1 MPFVKYE
8 EYLKTA
14 AWAEKRKAAKKRAN
28 YRCQTCGV
36 SHRKINAHHNTYERL
51 GDELPSD
58 LLVLCEPCHR
68 TFHGLPKP
76 PSKKFNLTDVD
87 DEDDENALPDWATM
101 SDDEKISE
109 AKELCAAV
117 VKKMGLKSQAATC
130 RALSFNTSS
139 FSAFSRGERILTKKN
154 QPGSYA
160 RIRHHL
166 HCYLTTG
173 KIPTTTPRK
182 ICASFGYV
190 RNEDGVLV
198 ENPEEQDAIRTMIS
212 LRDAGMSLR
221 DIAKEM
227 ARRGVNFS
235 KSHITKILLDA
246 KTNAV
251 KAQSDGYF
259 SDLDKVRLKPENGN
273 ELGFKL
279 PSPKPAPK
287 VEKKDDDKKPSVT
300 FIDPPK
306 PVVQDLIAGSD
317 KQEIFQIRTQLNE
330 TKAAL
335 EVSEQRLDD
344 AARTVKNLT
353 DRVDNMVPVLEALDA
368 LLVKQTATKK
378 PWYRRW
384 T

>member
-76 PSKKFNLTDVD
+76 PSKKFKLTDVD

-117 VKKMGLKSQAATC
+117 VKKSGFKSQTAAC
-130 RALSFNTSS
+130 RALKLSSTS
-139 FSAFSRGERILTKKN
+139 FSFFSRGERILTKKN

-173 KIPTTTPRK
+173 KIPTTTPRR
-182 ICASFGYV
+182 IQASFGYV
-190 RNEDGVLV
+190 KNEDGVLV

-212 LRDAGMSLR
+212 LRDAGMTHR

-227 ARRGVNFS
+227 ARRGV
-235 KSHITKILLDA
+235 KIHQWTIAKLLLRQ
-246 KTNAV
+246 T
-251 KAQSDGYF
+251 DGYF